1 MMKRIKDMV
10 GQKQDFPPVLP
21 TSGDTIPERM
31 GNLPSE
37 LENRVLIADNIVHIS
52 SEVPS
57 DNPALL
63 SFLSYSRRQGFK
75 QTARLAPEDF
85 QRLLKKS
92 NDQPRTES
100 EIQALAAT
108 LIAEAYEQ
116 GASDI
121 HIADFGPFASVKFRV
136 LGMLQNHCQLMGDT
150 GRELITATYQTL
162 AESADSSFSP
172 SKRQDGRIVKRAV
185 LPLNVHSIR
194 LHTEPI
200 ECAMAPGGRGT
211 FLAMRLLYDQT
222 EASGRLRERLSKLGY
237 SVQQINRFS
246 FLTTRSGLT
255 LLSGPTGHG
264 KSTALKHI
272 MECMASENPEKAY
285 MSIEDP
291 PEYPLENVYQSQV
304 NSGYDLS
311 TGERGERYRDAI
323 AGAMRS
329 DPDTL
334 MVGEIRY
341 PDAAVA
347 ALDAAQ
353 TGHGVWS
360 TIMQTLHG
368 ASFNAW
374 SPCFVRPVFLIL
386 WNTFAITP
394 CSPDW
399 CTSVWCRCCV
409 TNAKFRL

>member
-1 MMKRIKDMV
+1 
-10 GQKQDFPPVLP
+10 
-21 TSGDTIPERM
+21 
-31 GNLPSE
+31 
-37 LENRVLIADNIVHIS
+37 
-52 SEVPS
+52 
-57 DNPALL
+57 
-63 SFLSYSRRQGFK
+63 
-75 QTARLAPEDF
+75 
-85 QRLLKKS
+85 
-92 NDQPRTES
+92 
-100 EIQALAAT
+100 
-108 LIAEAYEQ
+108 
-116 GASDI
+116 
-121 HIADFGPFASVKFRV
+121 
-136 LGMLQNHCQLMGDT
+136 
-150 GRELITATYQTL
+150 
-162 AESADSSFSP
+162 
-172 SKRQDGRIVKRAV
+172 
-185 LPLNVHSIR
+185 
-194 LHTEPI
+194 
-200 ECAMAPGGRGT
+200 
-211 FLAMRLLYDQT
+211 MRLLYDQT